1 MCLYTYVYTCMK
13 SRYIYVYRYVYPF
26 MEEIR
31 LDIFGSPDSAVFI
44 YIYIYRYNCMY
55 AWDAKV
61 M

>member
-1 MCLYTYVYTCMK
+1 MK

-44 YIYIYRYNCMY
+44 YIYIYRYKCMY